1 MKNYED
7 TKNKIIGN
15 LLRTPLE
22 SKSLHQIAV
31 DTRLSYVTV
40 HKLIPNLVRKKL
52 LTLKKKGKA
61 SLASIDFEHAKVEK
75 LSSAILYEKNLF
87 LKKYPQLA
95 LLVREIEEALAGR
108 FYVLILF
115 GSYAKEKSK
124 KQSKK
129 QSDIDLLFI
138 VPDREDIEAYKEKI
152 NKSLKLYP
160 IVKKDFKLVA
170 AKNFIDM
177 LNQKY
182 TVGREAFQYGL
193 VLIGTEHYYAMV
205 KTYVRTKGY

>member
-138 VPDREDIEAYKEKI
+138 VPDREDIEVYKEKI